1 MPFYFAQNVLIGVKS
16 CKAIVKQD
24 FKKEGSTLDQEEQ
37 NVQETS
43 QEKTSEQQEKM
54 FTQSEV
60 DRIVTDRVKRSK
72 DKLRSEL
79 FEEAKSKVKA
89 KQDEAKRLEE
99 MNATQRRK
107 YENQKRDEE
116 LEQLRA
122 KVQRQEMEQTAMEI
136 LKEKGISVD
145 QDVLDLMVAD
155 TAEKTSERIDK
166 FAELVES
173 KAREIR
179 RQDMLDPQVLG
190 LSEY

>member
-1 MPFYFAQNVLIGVKS
+1 M
-16 CKAIVKQD
+16 
-24 FKKEGSTLDQEEQ
+24 DQEEQ

-43 QEKTSEQQEKM
+43 QEQTSEQQEKM

-60 DRIVTDRVKRSK
+60 AHIVKDRVKRSK

-79 FEEAKSKVKA
+79 VEEAKSKVKA
-89 KQDEAKRLEE
+89 EQDEAKKLEE

-107 YENQKRDEE
+107 YEDQKRDEE

-122 KVQRQEMEQTAMEI
+122 KVQRQEMEQTAMGI

-145 QDVLDLMVAD
+145 QDVLDLVVAD